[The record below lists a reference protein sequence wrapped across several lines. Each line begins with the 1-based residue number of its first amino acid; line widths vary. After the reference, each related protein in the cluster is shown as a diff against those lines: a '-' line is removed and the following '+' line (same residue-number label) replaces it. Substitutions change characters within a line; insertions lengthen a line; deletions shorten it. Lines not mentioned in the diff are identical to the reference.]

1 MPEQPVRVL
10 LIEDEEDDYLLTRRM
25 LSKAEGGV
33 FDLQWIPTYA
43 EALQALRGDQF
54 DVALLDYRLTWRDGL
69 ELLREAVAAGCQT
82 PIILLTGKGSYEIDV
97 EAMRAGAVDFLLKD
111 ELNAGLLERVIR
123 YAIGRRQAEDALRRA
138 RDELEQGVRER
149 TQDLAQAIEGL
160 QDEINGRMRV
170 EADLRESEMRFR
182 QMAEN
187 IEEVLWMR
195 DPVQGRTLYVSPRY
209 EALLGVSAQT
219 LYENP
224 DSFIDRVHPDD
235 RERLKAARPR
245 QADGTYDEE
254 CRILRPDGELRWVR
268 DRAFPIHD
276 AQGVVYRI
284 VGVTEDITQRKLA
297 EERLRYIGAH
307 DVLTGLYNRFYFEEE
322 VARLERGR
330 KFPVS
335 IVSAD
340 VDGLKRVN
348 DRYGHAAG
356 DDLLRRAAQVLRPAF
371 RNEDVVARVGGDE
384 FVVLLP
390 GASPAAAARAVA
402 RVRSNLEA
410 HNQQPAGP
418 RLSLS
423 LGTASG
429 DKGCSLAEVLR
440 EADRAMYRDKAS
452 KRQGPV

>member
-1 MPEQPVRVL
+1 MPAPPIRVL

-25 LSKAEGGV
+25 LSKAEGSA
-33 FDLQWIPTYA
+33 FDLQWVSNYA
-43 EALQALRGDQF
+43 AALEALRGSQF
-54 DVALLDYRLTWRDGL
+54 DAALLDYRLSWRSGL
-69 ELLREAVAAGCQT
+69 ELLHEAVAAGCET
-82 PIILLTGKGSYEIDV
+82 PIIFLTGKGSYEVDV
-97 EAMRAGAVDFLLKD
+97 EAMKAGAADFLLKD
-111 ELNAGLLERVIR
+111 ELNAALLERAIR
-123 YAIGRRQAEDALRRA
+123 YAIGHRQTEEALRRA
-138 RDELEQGVRER
+138 RNELEQRVRER
-149 TQDLAQAIEGL
+149 TQELASAVDGL
-160 QDEINGRMRV
+160 QNEISGRMQV
-170 EADLRESEMRFR
+170 EAELRESEMRFR

-195 DPVQGRTLYVSPRY
+195 DPVQGRVLYVSPRY
-209 EALLGVSAQT
+209 EALVGAAAQT

-224 DSFIDRVHPDD
+224 DSFLDRVHPED
-235 RERLKAARPR
+235 RQRLREAQSR
-245 QADGTYDEE
+245 QALGSYDEE

-268 DRAFPIHD
+268 DRAFPIRD
-276 AQGVVYRI
+276 LQGVVYRI

-340 VDGLKRVN
+340 VDGLKQVN

-356 DDLLRRAAQVLRPAF
+356 DELLQRAAQVLRPAF

-384 FVVLLP
+384 FVILLP
-390 GASPAAAARAVA
+390 GASPEAAARAVA
-402 RVRSNLEA
+402 RVRGNLEA
-410 HNQQPAGP
+410 HNRQASGP
-418 RLSLS
+418 PLSLS

-429 DKGCSLAEVLR
+429 DRGCSLAEVMR
-440 EADRAMYRDKAS
+440 EADRAMYQDKAL
-452 KRQGPV
+452 KNR